1 MVSFSSYG
9 FDQNDFELVMIRMR
23 NVGSTASS
31 AVNLGSTSMELF
43 LAVLIIGT
51 PQVALFMMAQQLP
64 TVTIMVGTRHQ
75 EDLHTIT
82 TAQAIRHT
90 E

>member
-1 MVSFSSYG
+1 MGLS
-9 FDQNDFELVMIRMR
+9 
-23 NVGSTASS
+23 
-31 AVNLGSTSMELF
+31 
-43 LAVLIIGT
+43 LAVLTTDT

-82 TAQAIRHT
+82 TVLPMTHGMNSDTKSRQKFLCFLFGYCISDLVGLLAGRR
-90 E
+90 